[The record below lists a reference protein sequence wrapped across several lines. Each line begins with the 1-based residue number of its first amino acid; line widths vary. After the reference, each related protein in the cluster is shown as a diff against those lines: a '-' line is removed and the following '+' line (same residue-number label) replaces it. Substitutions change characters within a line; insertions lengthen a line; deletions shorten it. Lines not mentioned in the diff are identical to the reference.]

1 MFVSPKSYC
10 NSQFYKRVWLTL
22 MFVSPKPSG
31 ELRAFSNILSDAEDS
46 EDVYSCI
53 MMRKEASVLL
63 SSLVGMIKIY
73 QSDSSPMCRY
83 YWYPGLVCTNGELSL
98 RLYCSK
104 ILGALILFSRFRDG
118 VEGFLYI

>member
-73 QSDSSPMCRY
+73 LSVSC
-83 YWYPGLVCTNGELSL
+83 LLTVCCARKSGFVYLL
-98 RLYCSK
+98 RLVSS
-104 ILGALILFSRFRDG
+104 FF
-118 VEGFLYI
+118 FLLCLKFCAGS